1 MKRLDIYF
9 VIYLSAIV
17 SFFALEG
24 ELRTKKQ
31 QQEKTLLQVA
41 SYKLR
46 DLINISFSD
55 LSDYENDK
63 IDLKFKI
70 KGDFDKESFK
80 SDIVFKKTAN
90 SKDDKESIKTLK
102 FPLKLNEAKE
112 WYYYQA
118 TTEDFGNLFDKTFDV
133 GLEVKF
139 SPFVSDKTFSSW
151 VEDFGGTLPAKK
163 LLKHIRD
170 EKEVT
175 INKNL
180 NFKFSPTGQG
190 ERLNPSIFFTDQE
203 IILLDG
209 LSSKIPLIINNI
221 PPKRLKYFKLNITEG
236 KNFVKNI
243 QKDVPETKLT
253 MLGSE
258 SMSGRK
264 LTIVGTQTNTGKTT
278 IATINVK
285 VIKPRFEEFNENEIY
300 VNDDY
305 FFDGRIVDI
314 PSQDISM
321 KISGDYVNR
330 RIDGD
335 FFQFPIFT
343 KPGKIAIQMYVYNQK
358 ISLNYSVNV
367 VPPPPPS
374 INLISREGNNL
385 YFEFY
390 AFGNGNEISFRAL
403 GGIAGSTE
411 MNVNK
416 AGHKTIYNY
425 RIIIQRP
432 QKPPIQRIK
441 FRLKDN
447 FGERVVWEKPIKYSN
462 K

>member
-1 MKRLDIYF
+1 MKKVDIYF

-31 QQEKTLLQVA
+31 QQDKTLLQVA

-70 KGDFDKESFK
+70 TGDFDKESFK
-80 SDIVFKKTAN
+80 SDIVFKRK
-90 SKDDKESIKTLK
+90 SKDEKDSIQILK
-102 FPLKLNEAKE
+102 FPLKLTDSKD

-118 TTEDFGNLFDKTFDV
+118 TTDDFGNLFDKTFDV

-139 SPFVSDKTFSSW
+139 YPHISDKTYLSW
-151 VEDFGGTLPAKK
+151 IEDFGGTLPAKK
-163 LLKHIRD
+163 LLKHIQD
-170 EKEVT
+170 EKEIT

-190 ERLNPSIFFTDQE
+190 ERLNPSIFFVDQE

-209 LSSKIPLIINNI
+209 ITFKIPLIINNI
-221 PPKRLKYFKLNITEG
+221 PQKRLKYFKLNITEG
-236 KNFVKNI
+236 KSFVKKIELN
-243 QKDVPETKLT
+243 VPETKLT

-258 SMSGRK
+258 SMSGRN

-278 IATINVK
+278 TAKIKVK
-285 VIKPRFEEFNENEIY
+285 VIKPRFEVFNENKIY
-300 VNDDY
+300 VNDKY
-305 FFDGRIVDI
+305 FFDGRIVDF
-314 PSQDISM
+314 PSKDISM
-321 KISGDYVNR
+321 KISGDFVNKKVN
-330 RIDGD
+330 GD
-335 FFQFPIFT
+335 FYKFPPFT
-343 KPGKIAIQMYVYNQK
+343 KPGKVNIQMYVYNQK
-358 ISLNYSVNV
+358 IGLKHSINV

-374 INLISREGNNL
+374 INLISRDGNNL

-390 AFGNGNEISFRAL
+390 AFGNGNEISFRRL
-403 GGIAGSTE
+403 SGIAGSTE
-411 MNVNK
+411 MSVDNT
-416 AGHKTIYNY
+416 GHKTIYKY
-425 RIIIQRP
+425 RIIIKEP
-432 QKPPIQRIK
+432 QKPPMQRIK

-447 FGERVVWEKPIKYSN
+447 FGERVVWEKSIKYSN

>member
-1 MKRLDIYF
+1 MKKVEIYF

-31 QQEKTLLQVA
+31 QQDKTLLQVA

-80 SDIVFKKTAN
+80 SDIVFKRK
-90 SKDDKESIKTLK
+90 SKDEKDSIQVLK
-102 FPLKLNEAKE
+102 FPLKLDDTKD

-118 TTEDFGNLFDKTFDV
+118 TTDDFGNLFDKTFDV
-133 GLEVKF
+133 GLKVKF
-139 SPFVSDKTFSSW
+139 NPHISDKTYLSW
-151 VEDFGGTLPAKK
+151 IEDFGGTLPAKK

-170 EKEVT
+170 EKEIT

-209 LSSKIPLIINNI
+209 LASKIPLIINNI

-236 KNFVKNI
+236 KSFVKKIDKN
-243 QKDVPETKLT
+243 VPETKLT

-258 SMSGRK
+258 SMSGRI

-278 IATINVK
+278 TAKIKVK
-285 VIKPRFEEFNENEIY
+285 VIKPRFEKFNETEIY
-300 VNDDY
+300 VNDEY
-305 FFDGRIVDI
+305 IFEGRIVDI
-314 PSQDISM
+314 SSQDISM
-321 KISGDYVNR
+321 KISGDFLNKKV
-330 RIDGD
+330 DGN
-335 FFQFPIFT
+335 FFQFPKLT
-343 KPGKIAIQMYVYNQK
+343 KPGKINIQMYVYNQK
-358 ISLNYSVNV
+358 ISLKYSVNV

-374 INLISREGNNL
+374 INLISRDGNNL

-411 MNVNK
+411 MRVDK
-416 AGHKTIYNY
+416 AGHKTIYKY

-432 QKPPIQRIK
+432 QKPPMQRLK

>member
-1 MKRLDIYF
+1 MKRVDIYF

-46 DLINISFSD
+46 DLIDISFSD

-70 KGDFDKESFK
+70 KGDFNKDSFK
-80 SDIVFKKTAN
+80 SDIVFKRKT
-90 SKDDKESIKTLK
+90 KEQQDSIQVLK
-102 FPLKLNEAKE
+102 FPLKLNDSKD
-112 WYYYQA
+112 WYFYQA
-118 TTEDFGNLFDKTFDV
+118 TTDDFGNLFDKTFDV

-139 SPFVSDKTFSSW
+139 NPHISDQTYTSW
-151 VEDFGGTLPAKK
+151 IEDFGGTLPAKK

-170 EKEVT
+170 EKEIT

-190 ERLNPSIFFTDQE
+190 ERLNPSIFFADQE

-209 LSSKIPLIINNI
+209 LTSKIPLIINNI
-221 PPKRLKYFKLNITEG
+221 PPKRLKYFNLNVTEG
-236 KNFVKNI
+236 KSFVKKI
-243 QKDVPETKLT
+243 QKNVPETKLT

-258 SMSGRK
+258 SMSGGN
-264 LTIVGTQTNTGKTT
+264 LTIVGTQINTGKTT
-278 IATINVK
+278 TAKINVK
-285 VIKPRFEEFNENEIY
+285 VIKPRFEEFNEAEIY
-300 VNDDY
+300 VNDEY

-321 KISGDYVNR
+321 KISGDFVNKS
-330 RIDGD
+330 IDGD
-335 FFQFPIFT
+335 FFQFPKFT
-343 KPGKIAIQMYVYNQK
+343 KPGNINIQMYVYNQK
-358 ISLNYSVNV
+358 ISLKHSVNV

-374 INLISREGNNL
+374 INLISRDGNNL
-385 YFEFY
+385 NFEFY

-411 MNVNK
+411 VSVDK
-416 AGHKTIYNY
+416 SGHKTIYKY

-432 QKPPIQRIK
+432 QKPPMQKIK